1 MIQSIAAAIAVFIM
15 FTHPAAAETDYEV
28 VAEFGADVGPGNIA
42 VSPEGRIFMSLH
54 RFWGAPHRVVEVM
67 ADGRVEPYPN
77 EVWANPPEGDGP
89 GLNGVLGLRADREGI
104 LWMLDNPGEGQVGKL
119 VGWNTR
125 TETLE
130 RVIPLA
136 PPVVREDIFLNDLAV
151 DRENEAV
158 YIADTASPDFAALIV
173 VDLKT
178 GRTRR
183 VLEGS
188 RFTRPEDIDMVI
200 DGRVVTLGGDPA
212 RVGVN
217 PITIDPTNSWVYF
230 GAMNG
235 TSIYRVRTT
244 DLLDESLSPQDLE
257 ARVERYGDKPVSDGS
272 TIDGGGNVYITDI
285 TNDAVGIVRRD
296 GGYETLFADDT
307 LSWPDGFA
315 YGPDD
320 FIYATVNEL
329 HRAPALNNGENGM
342 MGEFKIIRFKAVE
355 PGAPGR

>member
-1 MIQSIAAAIAVFIM
+1 MIRSVMAAMAAILLLA
-15 FTHPAAAETDYEV
+15 HPVSADTEFEV
-28 VAEFGADVGPGNIA
+28 VTEFEADVGPGNIA
-42 VSPEGRIFMSLH
+42 VSPDGRVFMSLH
-54 RFWGAPHRVVEVM
+54 RFWGNPNRVVEVM
-67 ADGRVEPYPN
+67 PDGSVEPYPN
-77 EVWANPPEGDGP
+77 EAWASPPERDGP

-130 RVIPLA
+130 RIIPLA
-136 PPVVREDIFLNDLAV
+136 PPVVRPDIFLNDLAV
-151 DRENEAV
+151 DREHEAV
-158 YIADTASPDFAALIV
+158 YIADTASPEFAALIV
-173 VDLKT
+173 VDLTT

-200 DGRVVTLGGDPA
+200 DGRVVTLNGSPA

-217 PITIDPTNSWVYF
+217 PITIDPANTWIYF

-244 DLLDESLSPQDLE
+244 DLMDETLSPEDLE
-257 ARVERYGDKPVSDGS
+257 ARVERYGEKPISDGS

-285 TNDAVGIVRRD
+285 TNDAVGVVRPD
-296 GGYETLFADDT
+296 GAYERLFTDDA

-329 HRAPALNNGENGM
+329 HRSPALNDGEDGM
-342 MGEFKIIRFKAVE
+342 MGEFKIIRFKALQ